1 MSNTIDTLSQML
13 GEMKSNI
20 MHIREKTDV
29 INDKLENVQKSTIKQ
44 GMQIDSAHAR
54 LDRFEEVQEEIK
66 KTHKQIKKKV
76 ESHETFKVRAKVW
89 IGIIASI
96 WTVLVGIGVSIVKS
110 IVPALF

>member
-29 INDKLENVQKSTIKQ
+29 INDKLENVQKATIKQ

-54 LDRFEEVQEEIK
+54 LDKFEEAHEEV
-66 KTHKQIKKKV
+66 KKKV
-76 ESHETFKVRAKVW
+76 DSHETFKVRAKVW

>member
-44 GMQIDSAHAR
+44 GMQIDSAHSR
-54 LDRFEEVQEEIK
+54 LDKFEEAHEKV
-66 KTHKQIKKKV
+66 KKKV
-76 ESHETFKVRAKVW
+76 DSHETFKVRAKVW
-89 IGIIASI
+89 ISIITGIWA
-96 WTVLVGIGVSIVKS
+96 VVVGIGVSIVKS